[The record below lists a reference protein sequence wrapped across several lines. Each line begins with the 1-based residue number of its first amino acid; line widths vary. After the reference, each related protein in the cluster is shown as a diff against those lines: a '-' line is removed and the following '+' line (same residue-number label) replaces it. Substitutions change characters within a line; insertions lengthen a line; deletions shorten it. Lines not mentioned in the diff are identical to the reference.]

1 MEKELNGELN
11 SYEKIEETKDSYKK
25 QLYWD
30 MAIGLQQVDSLVPS
44 KYLIEL
50 ANDNINGK
58 ISSSKIEELL
68 NKYYAKQ
75 NMNDKKVSDEHE
87 CDLVATRIVKLL
99 NDKNF
104 SFRPTTLKV
113 IHEYLFKGIYD
124 FAGKFRTY
132 NITKKEPILKND
144 TVVYSSY
151 NEIETTL
158 DYDFKQE
165 MEYDYSK
172 LSIEK
177 QIEHI
182 ANFTSRVW
190 QVHAFGEGN
199 TRTVAVMVE
208 KYLRSLGYN
217 VNNDLFK
224 EHSVYFRNALVRSN
238 YSNRAKNIYSTNEYL
253 VKFFENLLSNKN
265 HQLNSKDLMIKE
277 LFGGDNIEDR

>member
-11 SYEKIEETKDSYKK
+11 SYERVEETKDTYTK
-25 QLYWD
+25 QLYWN

-58 ISSSKIEELL
+58 ISSYEIEELL
-68 NKYYAKQ
+68 NKYYEKQ
-75 NMNDKKVSDEHE
+75 NMADKKVIDEHE
-87 CDLVATRIVKLL
+87 CDLVATRIVELL

-104 SFRPTTLKV
+104 SFRPITLKV

-124 FAGKFRTY
+124 FAGKYRTY
-132 NITKKEPILKND
+132 NITKEEPILKND
-144 TVVYSSY
+144 TVIYASF

-172 LSIEK
+172 LTLQE
-177 QIEHI
+177 QITHI
-182 ANFTSRVW
+182 VDFTSRIW

-199 TRTVAVMVE
+199 TRTVAVMIE

-217 VNNDLFK
+217 INNDLFK

-238 YSNRAKNIYSTNEYL
+238 YSNRVKNIYSTNKYL
-253 VKFFENLLSNKN
+253 IMFFENLLTDKKHKLSNN
-265 HQLNSKDLMIKE
+265 DLI
-277 LFGGDNIEDR
+277 II

>member
-11 SYEKIEETKDSYKK
+11 SYEKVEETKDSYKK

-58 ISSSKIEELL
+58 ISSYKIEELL

-75 NMNDKKVSDEHE
+75 NMADKKVSDEHE
-87 CDLVATRIVKLL
+87 CDLVATRIVELL

-104 SFRPTTLKV
+104 SFRPITLKV

-124 FAGKFRTY
+124 FAGKYRTY
-132 NITKKEPILKND
+132 NITKEEPILKGD
-144 TVVYSSY
+144 TVIYASF
-151 NEIETTL
+151 NEIERTL
-158 DYDFKQE
+158 DYDFNQE
-165 MEYDYSK
+165 MKYDYSK
-172 LSIEK
+172 LTLQE
-177 QIEHI
+177 QINHI
-182 ANFTSRVW
+182 VDFTSRVW

-199 TRTVAVMVE
+199 TRTVAVMIE
-208 KYLRSLGYN
+208 KYLRSLGYD

-238 YSNRAKNIYSTNEYL
+238 YSNRAKNIYPTNEYL
-253 VKFFENLLSNKN
+253 IKFFENLLVGKKHELS
-265 HQLNSKDLMIKE
+265 SKDLMVIE
-277 LFGGDNIEDR
+277 LFNNN

>member
-11 SYEKIEETKDSYKK
+11 TYEKVEETKDTYTK
-25 QLYWD
+25 QLYWN
-30 MAIGLQQVDSLVPS
+30 MAIGLQQVDGLTPS
-44 KYLIEL
+44 KYLVEL
-50 ANDNINGK
+50 ANDNIDGK
-58 ISSSKIEELL
+58 ISNYEIEELL

-75 NMNDKKVSDEHE
+75 NMADKKVTDEHE
-87 CDLVATRIVKLL
+87 CDLVSTRIVELL
-99 NDKNF
+99 NDNNF

-124 FAGKFRTY
+124 FAGKYRTY
-132 NITKKEPILKND
+132 NITKDEPILKDD
-144 TVVYSSY
+144 TVIYSSY

-158 DYDFKQE
+158 EYDFKQE

-172 LSIEK
+172 LSLQE

-182 ANFTSRVW
+182 VDFTSRVW

-199 TRTVAVMVE
+199 TRTVAVMIE

-224 EHSVYFRNALVRSN
+224 ENSVYFRNALVRSN
-238 YSNRAKNIYSTNEYL
+238 YSNRAKNVYSTNEYL
-253 VKFFENLLSNKN
+253 IKFFENLLDDKN
-265 HQLNSKDLMIKE
+265 HELSSKDLMAIE
-277 LFGGDNIEDR
+277 LFSEDN